1 MIKTEKIQS
10 EKRLNFFRFSERME
24 ERKRL
29 MGQRGQNGV
38 NGMDGQEL
46 ERMFSEYGDDVH
58 HFLVYYKGT
67 HDVEDDVQEVFI
79 KAFKSRFREES
90 HPKTWL
96 ISIARR
102 LVIDQWRRKKLLA
115 WLPGQRDI
123 KTPDE
128 ILVEHEELS
137 EAYKAISELK
147 AEYRD
152 VIMLRMVSELSVEE
166 TAHVLG
172 WPRKK

>member
-1 MIKTEKIQS
+1 M
-10 EKRLNFFRFSERME
+10 
-24 ERKRL
+24 
-29 MGQRGQNGV
+29 

-172 WPRKK
+172 WPRKKVSRTYYRALQKLKQNPRLERGAELEL